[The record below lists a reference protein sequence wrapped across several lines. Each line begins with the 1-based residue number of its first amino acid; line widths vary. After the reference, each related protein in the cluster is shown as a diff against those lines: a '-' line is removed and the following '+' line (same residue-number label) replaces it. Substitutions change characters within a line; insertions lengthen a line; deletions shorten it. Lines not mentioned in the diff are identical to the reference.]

1 MILLTGQ
8 PKIVRLLEAE
18 SSNSGWKEG
27 RGWREGERE
36 RSINQGVQIFRYEK
50 RISLRELPCS
60 IMPAVNNTVL
70 YPKNYLRGQ
79 IPCCVLITKNNNNK
93 EESGQKR
100 GPDGQVCGT
109 DCGDGF
115 TGICSSP
122 NPSSCIKVRYA
133 QFSVWGRGE
142 CF

>member
-1 MILLTGQ
+1 MERPGQEIKLKIKDRQTQNHKYSMILLTGQ

-36 RSINQGVQIFRYEK
+36 WSINQGVQIFRYEK

-70 YPKNYLRGQ
+70 YPKNYLRG
-79 IPCCVLITKNNNNK
+79 
-93 EESGQKR
+93 
-100 GPDGQVCGT
+100 
-109 DCGDGF
+109 
-115 TGICSSP
+115 
-122 NPSSCIKVRYA
+122 
-133 QFSVWGRGE
+133 
-142 CF
+142 